1 MMVGERAIAQP
12 KQDVVIDILFKVVCI
27 LGLLSTM
34 MWSCYQYIKNE
45 DACEVIFKKFQQDDK
60 SFYPEIRIG
69 FPHQIN
75 ESALKLAFGRDDM
88 TRSKFRDIVQGADWD
103 DKILGTEF
111 DKFNIKLDDSMIA
124 YCI

>member
-27 LGLLSTM
+27 SGLLSTM

-75 ESALKLAFGRDDM
+75 ESALKLAFARDDM
-88 TRSKFRDIVQGADWD
+88 TQSKFRDIVQGADWD
-103 DKILGTEF
+103 DKILGTVF
-111 DKFNIKLDDSMIA
+111 DKFSIK
-124 YCI
+124 